1 MFERFTEKAVNVVSE
16 AQNVAKEMF
25 CDEVRPEHLLL
36 ALVKEARGVSL
47 KLFRM
52 YNISYDSLLEEVEA
66 IVPKGK
72 SSIANIPFSHSFK
85 DILKHTLDLAS
96 RSGNSNILFEHLFL
110 VIITEKNNNIQE
122 LLKMFNFD
130 IYNSKDIL
138 TKLVQR
144 KIKRL
149 EHPEAEE
156 DDEKK
161 CSFESVYEGD
171 ALSDVFDRAVSKLSA
186 AGYEI
191 LGTEQI
197 MASILES
204 TNSELVNTINKFGLN
219 SGIFEQKLLSYES
232 RQAEYE
238 GKKIIFTPNAFLVM
252 NSALQT
258 AKELGSSVITPEH
271 IILSILKT
279 KRGIAYDIIKSLGL
293 NIEDLSA
300 EILKPIEKQMPETL
314 TIMKLAKEEARRIGR
329 NIVGTEMFLLGII
342 AEGTSVAFEVL
353 SELEI
358 TMRDARTVVE
368 GLVGYG
374 NEYFD
379 KEIIFTKRAK
389 TVLEKAWLAA
399 KKSNKQKIEAVD
411 LLLAILDEPDSL
423 AMKALDQL
431 GVDAI
436 EIKYGIQGRGKF
448 CKGL

>member
-16 AQNVAKEMF
+16 SQNLAKISG
-25 CDEVRPEHLLL
+25 CTEVMPEHLLL
-36 ALVKEARGVSL
+36 ALVEEAKGVSL

-52 YNISYDSLLEEVEA
+52 YGVTPEA
-66 IVPKGK
+66 VKDAVSEYIKG
-72 SSIANIPFSHSFK
+72 SSKVYEYIPFSHSFK

-96 RSGNSNILFEHLFL
+96 KSGNTNILFEHIFL
-110 VIITEKNNNIQE
+110 AVITEKNSNIQDI
-122 LLKMFNFD
+122 LAKFNFD
-130 IYNSKDIL
+130 VYNAKDIL
-138 TKLVQR
+138 TKLVQK

-156 DDEKK
+156 DDDKNS
-161 CSFESVYEGD
+161 SFESVYEGE
-171 ALSDVFDRAVSKLSA
+171 ALADVFDRAVSKLSA

-204 TNSELVNTINKFGLN
+204 SDTELISTIHKYGLDSE
-219 SGIFEQKLLSYES
+219 IFEKKLAEQKS
-232 RQAEYE
+232 RQSEYE

-271 IILSILKT
+271 IVLSVLKT
-279 KRGIAYDIIKSLGL
+279 KRGLAYDIIKELGI
-293 NIEDLSA
+293 NGEKMSED
-300 EILKPIEKQMPETL
+300 ILKPIEKQMPETL

-342 AEGTSVAFEVL
+342 AEGTSIAFEVL
-353 SELEI
+353 NDLEI
-358 TMRDARTVVE
+358 TMKDARLVVE
-368 GLVGYG
+368 NLVGYG

-379 KEIIFTKRAK
+379 KEIVFTKRAK
-389 TVLEKAWLAA
+389 KVLEKAWISA

-411 LLLAILDEPDSL
+411 LLLAIIDEPESL

-431 GVDAI
+431 GVDAV
-436 EIKYGIQGRGKF
+436 EIRHGIQARNNR
-448 CKGL
+448 LDN

>member
-16 AQNVAKEMF
+16 SQNLAKISG
-25 CDEVRPEHLLL
+25 CTEVMPEHLLL
-36 ALVKEARGVSL
+36 ALVEEAKGVSL

-52 YNISYDSLLEEVEA
+52 YGVTPEA
-66 IVPKGK
+66 VKDAVSEYIKG
-72 SSIANIPFSHSFK
+72 SSKVYEYIPFSHSFK

-96 RSGNSNILFEHLFL
+96 KSGNTNILFEHIFL
-110 VIITEKNNNIQE
+110 AVITEKNSNIQDI
-122 LLKMFNFD
+122 LAKFNFD
-130 IYNSKDIL
+130 VYNAKDIL
-138 TKLVQR
+138 TKLVQK

-156 DDEKK
+156 DDDKNS
-161 CSFESVYEGD
+161 SFESVYEGE
-171 ALSDVFDRAVSKLSA
+171 ALADVFDRAVSKLSA

-204 TNSELVNTINKFGLN
+204 NETELISTIHKYGLDSE
-219 SGIFEQKLLSYES
+219 IFEKKLAEQKS
-232 RQAEYE
+232 RQSEYE

-271 IILSILKT
+271 IVLSVLKT
-279 KRGIAYDIIKSLGL
+279 KRGLAYDIIKELGI
-293 NIEDLSA
+293 NGEKMSED
-300 EILKPIEKQMPETL
+300 ILKPIEKQMPETL

-342 AEGTSVAFEVL
+342 AEGTSIAFEVL
-353 SELEI
+353 NDLEI
-358 TMRDARTVVE
+358 TMKDARLVVE
-368 GLVGYG
+368 NLVGYG

-379 KEIIFTKRAK
+379 KEIVFTKRAK
-389 TVLEKAWLAA
+389 KVLEKAWISA

-411 LLLAILDEPDSL
+411 LLLAIIDEPESL

-431 GVDAI
+431 GVDAV
-436 EIKYGIQGRGKF
+436 EIRHGIQARNNR
-448 CKGL
+448 LDN